1 MGVDISLLSCQY
13 FLAQILVA
21 LAMGP
26 LTTAVGSAS
35 GTMYFASLVS
45 FLGCLFSS
53 LCHGFW
59 GRAQERWGSCQM
71 CWVSLVSG
79 HATTH

>member
-26 LTTAVGSAS
+26 LTAAVGSAS
-35 GTMYFASLVS
+35 SAMYFSSLVS

-53 LCHGFW
+53 LCVTYELLPSEELPPAEEQRPLLP
-59 GRAQERWGSCQM
+59 RARNE
-71 CWVSLVSG
+71 
-79 HATTH
+79 